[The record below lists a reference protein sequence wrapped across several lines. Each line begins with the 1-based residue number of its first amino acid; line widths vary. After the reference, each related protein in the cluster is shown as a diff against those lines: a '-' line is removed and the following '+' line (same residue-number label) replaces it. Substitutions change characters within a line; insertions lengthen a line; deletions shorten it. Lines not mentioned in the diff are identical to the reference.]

1 MKGISDLRFRDLGWV
16 RRLRESFGG
25 ERGKEQKAKC
35 QTDRV

>member
-25 ERGKEQKAKC
+25 ERGKEK
-35 QTDRV
+35 QTKG